1 MNGTTVYSAFN
12 ISVCK
17 PGKQFCHRNHQMRSC
32 MKKCHLFKYLNAI
45 MLHRVSMLGT
55 KMFEYLNISLQDIK
69 AMPKVFGGIS
79 LILSGDLLQLL
90 AI

>member
-1 MNGTTVYSAFN
+1 
-12 ISVCK
+12 
-17 PGKQFCHRNHQMRSC
+17 
-32 MKKCHLFKYLNAI
+32 